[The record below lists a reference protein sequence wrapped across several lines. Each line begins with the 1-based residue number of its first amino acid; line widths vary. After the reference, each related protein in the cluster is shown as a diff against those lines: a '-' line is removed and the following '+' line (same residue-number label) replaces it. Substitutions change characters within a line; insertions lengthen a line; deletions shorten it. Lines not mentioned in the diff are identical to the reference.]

1 MKGAPYPPNLP
12 DSPRTSLHGN
22 RRVGEINFSAFL
34 GWRLPCREV
43 LVRWEVRGGKKCG
56 YRGRLVG
63 VKRFEESFLR
73 LEWVFQ
79 QIRWVFHRL
88 STGCGKGV
96 GNGRGICEKDVETA
110 RNAQKA
116 RRKRVEKRKKRGCG
130 KLRGKRGKLFG
141 ESGEIEFS
149 TGSAGIVFRCGERLT
164 GIRAKCD
171 NPCRRSGDVGRN
183 PTGFP
188 VISDGFGITFPIR
201 VVPKTAE
208 KPFRNGFL
216 RNFWVFHSLHTP
228 YYDYYDFYFSFFP
241 SSLSH
246 RERKTAFAGLQA
258 CRAVAKSAAIAL
270 VWWEKKRCFRPH
282 QLTSFHF
289 YPVAGAKR
297 KLTKFRLTEFCA
309 GAAGT

>member
-1 MKGAPYPPNLP
+1 MEGEEPPFVDGSNAAKPLSADFALQNRRSP
-12 DSPRTSLHGN
+12 SKPPSSPRTSLHGN
-22 RRVGEINFSAFL
+22 RRVGGKNFSAFF

-56 YRGRLVG
+56 YCGRLVG
-63 VKRFEESFLR
+63 RRRFEESFLR
-73 LEWVFQ
+73 FEGVSQ

-96 GNGRGICEKDVETA
+96 GNGREKCEKDVETA

-141 ESGEIEFS
+141 EPSKIGFS
-149 TGSAGIVFRCGERLT
+149 TGSAEKVFRCGERLT
-164 GIRAKCD
+164 GIRARCD
-171 NPCRRSGDVGRN
+171 NPCRRSGDIGRN

-188 VISDGFGITFPIR
+188 VISDGFGISFPIR

-228 YYDYYDFYFSFFP
+228 YYDYYDFYSSFFP
-241 SSLSH
+241 SFLSH

-258 CRAVAKSAAIAL
+258 CRLAA
-270 VWWEKKRCFRPH
+270 WWRCVIGRFV
-282 QLTSFHF
+282 L
-289 YPVAGAKR
+289 G
-297 KLTKFRLTEFCA
+297 C
-309 GAAGT
+309 

>member
-1 MKGAPYPPNLP
+1 MRKFFCDTG
-12 DSPRTSLHGN
+12 
-22 RRVGEINFSAFL
+22 
-34 GWRLPCREV
+34 
-43 LVRWEVRGGKKCG
+43 
-56 YRGRLVG
+56 
-63 VKRFEESFLR
+63 
-73 LEWVFQ
+73 VFQ

-110 RNAQKA
+110 RNTQKA

-141 ESGEIEFS
+141 EIGKIEFS
-149 TGSAGIVFRCGERLT
+149 TGSAEKVFRCGERLT

-188 VISDGFGITFPIR
+188 VISDGFGISFPIR

-208 KPFRNGFL
+208 KPFRNRFL

-228 YYDYYDFYFSFFP
+228 YYDYYDFYSSFFP
-241 SSLSH
+241 SFLSH
-246 RERKTAFAGLQA
+246 RERKQRLQVFGLAAWWQKVRLSRTIGGRRNDAFAL
-258 CRAVAKSAAIAL
+258 IN
-270 VWWEKKRCFRPH
+270 
-282 QLTSFHF
+282 
-289 YPVAGAKR
+289 
-297 KLTKFRLTEFCA
+297 
-309 GAAGT
+309 

>member
-1 MKGAPYPPNLP
+1 M
-12 DSPRTSLHGN
+12 
-22 RRVGEINFSAFL
+22 
-34 GWRLPCREV
+34 
-43 LVRWEVRGGKKCG
+43 RGGKKCG

-63 VKRFEESFLR
+63 VKLFEESFLR
-73 LEWVFQ
+73 LEGVFQ

-96 GNGRGICEKDVETA
+96 RNGREKCEKDVETA

-141 ESGEIEFS
+141 EPSKIGIS
-149 TGSAGIVFRCGERLT
+149 TGSAEKVFRCGERLT

-208 KPFRNGFL
+208 KPFRNGFCL
-216 RNFWVFHSLHTP
+216 LYTS
-228 YYDYYDFYFSFFP
+228 D
-241 SSLSH
+241 
-246 RERKTAFAGLQA
+246 
-258 CRAVAKSAAIAL
+258 AADD
-270 VWWEKKRCFRPH
+270 
-282 QLTSFHF
+282 
-289 YPVAGAKR
+289 
-297 KLTKFRLTEFCA
+297 
-309 GAAGT
+309 